1 MPVESGEFI
10 TDLNPNWPT
19 GTDLV
24 SAGDD
29 HDRLTKEFV
38 QNSFPNINAAVNATP
53 DDLNLLT
60 GAAIN
65 GSGLA
70 LPGFISMYAAASAPT
85 GWLLCDGASI
95 DVGFTD
101 LIAIVGA
108 NTPDLRGQFIRGWSV
123 NDDVDPDGARAPLT
137 AQAEDLLSHAHDSS
151 ASEVP
156 GASADG
162 DPGGDPKAAPGITTA
177 AVGGDETRPVNVA
190 LAFIIK
196 T

>member
-1 MPVESGEFI
+1 MPVETGDFI

-29 HDRLTKEFV
+29 HDRLTKKFT
-38 QNSFPNINAAVNATP
+38 QQSFPNIDAPVTATP
-53 DDLNLLT
+53 ADLNLLS
-60 GAAIN
+60 GAAVG

-70 LPGFISMYAAASAPT
+70 LPGFISMYGQASAPT
-85 GWLLCDGASI
+85 GWLLCDGLLI
-95 DVGFTD
+95 DAGFTD

-108 NTPDLRGQFIRGWSV
+108 NTPDLRGQFVRGWSV
-123 NDDVDPDGARAPLT
+123 NADVDPDGPRAAL
-137 AQAEDLLSHAHDSS
+137 ALQGEAFQAHTHDSS
-151 ASEVP
+151 ASAVP

-162 DPGGDPKAAPGITTA
+162 DPGGDPKAAPGTTTA
-177 AVGGDETRPVNVA
+177 SAGGDETRPVNMA
-190 LAFIIK
+190 LVFIIK